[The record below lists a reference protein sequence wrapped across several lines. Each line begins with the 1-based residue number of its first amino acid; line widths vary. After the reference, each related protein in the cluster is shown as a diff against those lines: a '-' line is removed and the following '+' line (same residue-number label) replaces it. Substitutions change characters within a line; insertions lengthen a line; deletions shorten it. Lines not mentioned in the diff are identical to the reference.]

1 LNIASIL
8 SAGNLGKNELAAVSL
23 AGMTGSITGYAVFQG
38 LATSLDTLCAQAYGG
53 GQKILVG
60 LHMQRMSCFLLVV
73 AIPISVIWYFAE
85 HLLNLI
91 IPDRELTALAGSYLR
106 VLIFG
111 LPGYAVFESGKRFT
125 QAQGLFGASTW
136 VLLITSP
143 INAFLNW
150 ALVWHPKFGIG
161 FLGAA
166 VAANV
171 TNYIM
176 PLLLLL
182 YVRFVAGSECW
193 GGYSKKAWQNW
204 LPMIKLAVPGLL
216 MLLAEFLAFEILTLL
231 ASYFSVAHL
240 AAQTIIAT
248 TCAFTYQIPFAI
260 SIACST
266 RVANFLGAALEDA
279 AQRAAY
285 TGLIAAAIQGCIN
298 FTILYTS
305 KEAIPRLFTS
315 DPDVV
320 SLASNV
326 LPLAAPFQFVD
337 SIATMGAGILRGQ
350 GRQYIGGWVN
360 LVAYYIIAL
369 PLSVVAGF
377 VWHWDLLGLWTG
389 VSLALLLLAATETYI
404 VLHTNWK
411 EVIEAAKKR
420 NSAG

>member
-1 LNIASIL
+1 
-8 SAGNLGKNELAAVSL
+8 
-23 AGMTGSITGYAVFQG
+23 
-38 LATSLDTLCAQAYGG
+38 
-53 GQKILVG
+53 
-60 LHMQRMSCFLLVV
+60 
-73 AIPISVIWYFAE
+73 
-85 HLLNLI
+85 
-91 IPDRELTALAGSYLR
+91 
-106 VLIFG
+106 
-111 LPGYAVFESGKRFT
+111 
-125 QAQGLFGASTW
+125 
-136 VLLITSP
+136 
-143 INAFLNW
+143 
-150 ALVWHPKFGIG
+150 
-161 FLGAA
+161 
-166 VAANV
+166 
-171 TNYIM
+171 
-176 PLLLLL
+176 
-182 YVRFVAGSECW
+182 
-193 GGYSKKAWQNW
+193 
-204 LPMIKLAVPGLL
+204 

-298 FTILYTS
+298 FTILYSS
-305 KEAIPRLFTS
+305 KEAIPRMFTS
-315 DPDVV
+315 DSEVV

-326 LPLAAPFQFVD
+326 LPLAASFQFVD

-369 PLSVVAGF
+369 PLSVVAAF

-411 EVIEAAKKR
+411 EVL
-420 NSAG
+420 